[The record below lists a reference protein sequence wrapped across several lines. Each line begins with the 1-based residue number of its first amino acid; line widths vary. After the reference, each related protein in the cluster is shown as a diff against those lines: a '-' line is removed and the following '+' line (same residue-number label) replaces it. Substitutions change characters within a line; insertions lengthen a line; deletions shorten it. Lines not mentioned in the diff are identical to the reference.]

1 MALII
6 GIVAVLIIIFGFLC
20 YKKAPPT
27 EAIVVTGFGLSS
39 NIHIDGVEL
48 DEPKSHITSE
58 RVEDG
63 WMFHEKDP
71 ITGEDKT
78 SFRPDFTDEEKA
90 IMDAHAKA
98 AEKHATTNK
107 TNPYKKKTGPN
118 K

>member
-1 MALII
+1 MTTNFENTYQAFMHCDVDKLAAEFAAMYHS
-6 GIVAVLIIIFGFLC
+6 GG
-20 YKKAPPT
+20 
-27 EAIVVTGFGLSS
+27 E
-39 NIHIDGVEL
+39 
-48 DEPKSHITSE
+48 E

>member
-1 MALII
+1 MQTVKEAT
-6 GIVAVLIIIFGFLC
+6 GIDMG
-20 YKKAPPT
+20 
-27 EAIVVTGFGLSS
+27 EIVRANSIQAKTDR

-48 DEPKSHITSE
+48 DEPKTHITSE

-90 IMDAHAKA
+90 IIDAHAKA
-98 AEKHATTNK
+98 AENHATTNK
-107 TNPYKKKTGPN
+107 TNPYKKGFN